1 MNPIRRKFLRDTA
14 SADWSN
20 GQRRRYARQFEASVE
35 HLGDRWLLAQPQP
48 RPSAHVPAP
57 RLTYN
62 ATCPTGTTPTGTP
75 FQQPLTNLD

>member
-35 HLGDRWLLAQPQP
+35 HLGDRWLLAQPSRAV
-48 RPSAHVPAP
+48 RP
-57 RLTYN
+57 TYQR
-62 ATCPTGTTPTGTP
+62 PGGRSHPSSREVGGG
-75 FQQPLTNLD
+75 